1 MLESKISEMYED
13 GTFLMDTTGEL
24 RHFFAVASVIFMGKS
39 LTTHGGQNI
48 IEPAA
53 YRKPIVVGPNLE
65 NFMEVVRDFLA
76 ADAVIQVPD
85 AQTLS
90 DRLGELLA
98 DRSMQKRYGER
109 AAALV
114 EEKRGSL
121 ERTLKLVAGVI

>member
-1 MLESKISEMYED
+1 
-13 GTFLMDTTGEL
+13 
-24 RHFFAVASVIFMGKS
+24 
-39 LTTHGGQNI
+39 
-48 IEPAA
+48 
-53 YRKPIVVGPNLE
+53 
-65 NFMEVVRDFLA
+65 MEVVRDFLA